1 MEKIKCRLD
10 ELLGNFIKQ
19 LQIIKDEKDSELQAD
34 VQFLSDFT
42 RTIDHWIEGTKV
54 VQKFGTETQFFIYS
68 KTIIAKIKEN
78 ITKLWKR
85 FSPDVEITFHSINS
99 MSLGR

>member
-19 LQIIKDEKDSELQAD
+19 LQIIKDEKDSELQA
-34 VQFLSDFT
+34 DFT

-78 ITKLWKR
+78 ITQLWKR